1 MSRYVICNDTTHPIR
16 FGQALTDE
24 DILLGSRQCH
34 FYSWRTHRVKEVLR
48 VGVEE
53 GAWVWSQPFS
63 IDVDGLQLCS
73 LADCGMQDVS
83 IVVKVSSLSVTQ
95 KQVCVSIEDILLI
108 ADLILFLH
116 CFHVVSYHHIIS
128 FLFNKNQHTLYI

>member
-1 MSRYVICNDTTHPIR
+1 VSRYIICNDLTRPLR

-34 FYSWRTHRVKEVLR
+34 FYSWRTHRVKQVLQ

-73 LADCGMQDVS
+73 LADCGMQDIS

-95 KQVCVSIEDILLI
+95 KQVCVSVRRTSCLLQI
-108 ADLILFLH
+108 
-116 CFHVVSYHHIIS
+116 
-128 FLFNKNQHTLYI
+128 